1 MHSLSSMKGICVIEM
16 PFNIQFYVIVLLSEE
31 NWKNVFWKLHAC
43 ADQEKSSR
51 EGVGG
56 VRGIICLPEWVDG
69 GGGGVPGLI
78 IKILKIFC
86 LIFIFSGGESGCPV
100 EKADFRIPP
109 NDFVKEL

>member
-1 MHSLSSMKGICVIEM
+1 MRRPRKKFQGGGGGCPRDNL
-16 PFNIQFYVIVLLSEE
+16 FT
-31 NWKNVFWKLHAC
+31 
-43 ADQEKSSR
+43 R
-51 EGVGG
+51 VGG
-56 VRGIICLPEWVDG
+56 W

>member
-1 MHSLSSMKGICVIEM
+1 MRRPRKKFQGG
-16 PFNIQFYVIVLLSEE
+16 
-31 NWKNVFWKLHAC
+31 
-43 ADQEKSSR
+43 R
-51 EGVGG
+51 GG
-56 VRGIICLPEWVDG
+56 VRGIICFPEWVD

-100 EKADFRIPP
+100 KKGDFRIPP